1 MGNRIKTILLTG
13 ATGYLGSRLLSKLLK
28 DDYAV
33 CIVKRESS
41 SLKQL
46 LGLKGNLSF
55 YNNDKDD
62 IERLFHE
69 NKVDLII
76 HMATAYG
83 RKGESMLEIKS
94 TNFDFPLMILKNAL
108 EHKVK
113 YFINTG
119 TSLPYLTNQYSLFK
133 NQFSECLEF
142 FAAQITVVNILLEH
156 FYGPGDDDTKF
167 ITSIIHKMKTN
178 VTEIPLTAGTQ
189 IRDFIFVEDVL
200 DAYFMII
207 KNLNKFNGYTNLPLG
222 SGEGV
227 TIREIVEHIKRQ
239 SKSESDLQFGIVP
252 MRENELMKSDAD
264 ISILKAMGWY
274 PKYSLEKGLEITI
287 DAVKL

>member
-1 MGNRIKTILLTG
+1 MGNSIKTILLTG

-28 DDYAV
+28 AGYAV

-46 LGLKGNLSF
+46 QEFKGNFNF
-55 YNNDKDD
+55 YNNDKDS

-69 NKVDLII
+69 NTVDLII

-94 TNFDFPLMILKNAL
+94 TNFDFPLVVLKNAI
-108 EHKVK
+108 EYKVK

-142 FAAQITVVNILLEH
+142 FSAQITTVNILLEH

-178 VTEIPLTAGTQ
+178 VAKIPLTAGIQ

-227 TIREIVEHIKRQ
+227 TIREIVERIKKQ

-264 ISILKAMGWY
+264 ISILKALGWY
-274 PKYSLEKGLEITI
+274 PKYSLEKGLKITI
-287 DAVKL
+287 DSVKV